1 MTNKAI
7 VTKLEKP
14 TYDYMVYFSN
24 ERYPDGYYKVRALN
38 KEDAIEHCL
47 KSIPSSV
54 KREDI
59 HSVKEGYQVC
69 YIDKLPEDKF
79 SRADARSWYYEIYS
93 DNESTVHSDFYKMFE
108 GRNYEIQSI
117 ERIVNHYTM

>member
-24 ERYPDGYYKVRALN
+24 ERYPDGDYKVRALN

-47 KSIPSSV
+47 TRIPSLV

-69 YIDKLPEDKF
+69 YIDNTPEDKF
-79 SRADARSWYYEIYS
+79 GKANFRYFYYEIYS
-93 DNESTVHSDFYKMFE
+93 DNESTVHSDFNNMFE
-108 GRNYEIQSI
+108 GRNYEIESI